1 MIAAFK
7 APATLS
13 AARRRRSL
21 VTGPVCFF
29 VATKAHY
36 WHRNLRSFILDI
48 DTTILMIFIPGRRDR
63 LKPFSP

>member
-1 MIAAFK
+1 VVAAFK

-21 VTGPVCFF
+21 ETGPVCLF

-36 WHRNLRSFILDI
+36 WHRNLLSFILDF
-48 DTTILMIFIPGRRDR
+48 DTKIWMIFIPGSRDR
-63 LKPFSP
+63 LELFSP